1 MDNKRRYCIYKH
13 ISPSG
18 KVYIGITSQRPEARW
33 QREGAG
39 YKKAGRFRNAIKK
52 YGWENIKHEIIA
64 SGLTLEE
71 ACIAERKLIKRYD
84 SRNPKKGYN
93 VTAGGDRSGGFI
105 MSEEAREK
113 IRVSKLGE
121 KNPMFGRTI
130 SEEHRRKLSELYKG
144 KKFSEER
151 REHMRIAQSNRS
163 EETRKRMSDAHEKDK
178 VSVVCVETGV
188 TYSCVSEASRATKCS
203 TSNIVAC
210 CKGRRKTTGGYHWEY
225 AA

>member
-13 ISPSG
+13 TSPSG

-33 QREGAG
+33 QRGGAG
-39 YKKAGRFRNAIKK
+39 YKNSGRFRNAIKK
-52 YGWENIKHEIIA
+52 YGWENITHEIIA
-64 SGLTLEE
+64 SGLTLED

-121 KNPMFGRTI
+121 QNPMFGKHL
-130 SEEHRRKLSELYKG
+130 SEEHRRRLSEANTG
-144 KKFSEER
+144 RKFSEEHLM
-151 REHMRIAQSNRS
+151 HMREAQSHRT
-163 EETRKRMSDAHEKDK
+163 EETLRRMSEANARLKIPVH
-178 VSVVCVETGV
+178 CLETGI
-188 TYSCVSEASRATKCS
+188 TYSGVSEAARATGCS